1 MTTALIMGYSNFD
14 LGVFNEKD
22 IRLKVI
28 KKVIRR
34 DLESLAE
41 EGVKWL
47 VFTGNLGFESWVLD
61 VANEMKEEYDFCLAT
76 IFDFE
81 THGENWNEA
90 NQFKLSQFKQVDFVK
105 YAYPK
110 YEHTGQLRDYQRF
123 LLENTDLAYFF
134 YDPENE
140 TKLKFMDNLMKNQ
153 EGYRI
158 KRLTFEDLNE
168 LAENFSEK

>member
-22 IRLKVI
+22 IRLKII
-28 KKVIRR
+28 KKAIRR

-41 EGVKWL
+41 EGINWL

-61 VANEMKEEYDFCLAT
+61 VANEMKEEYDFNLAT

-90 NQFKLSQFKQVDFVK
+90 NQLKLSQFKQVD
-105 YAYPK
+105 AYPK
-110 YEHTGQLRDYQRF
+110 YEHMGQLRDYQRF

-140 TKLKFMDNLMKNQ
+140 TKLKFMDTLMKNQ